1 MATQYEPLS
10 PDWWVRRLHK
20 QLADRQEPLDVLQD
34 YYCGEHPLPFLPEK
48 ARGEFRRLLRM
59 ARANYMQLV
68 VDAVV
73 GRLQVMGIR
82 MSSAE
87 DEPDDRVWEIWQA
100 NRLDADSRLVF
111 SESVK
116 LGTAY
121 MLVEPN
127 KDDPAMPLV
136 TPEHPSQAIVEYQP
150 GSRRKKAAG
159 LKCFLD
165 DWTGNIV
172 ATLML
177 PDRIYPFQA
186 KYSQGQQEIRWEAG
200 EDGPNPLGEVP
211 LVEYANRPQMLE
223 PGTSEIAGVVD
234 IQDRINKT
242 LADRLMAQEY
252 GAFRQKWATGIE
264 IPSDPETGQAV
275 EPYKAAVDRLFL
287 SEDPASRFGDFNAT
301 DLTPYLSAMRDDI
314 KDIAAITATPPHYLL
329 GDMVNLSAEALKA
342 AEAGLI
348 SKVRDHMLYLG
359 EAIEDTTRLYLK
371 AAGDARPV
379 DYSTEVVWKNPEFRT
394 EGELVDALTKMKTL
408 GVPDEALWERW
419 GASPQEIKRWREIRD
434 QREQDAAS
442 RLLGGDLAAL
452 TGPKPDAGPNDQ
464 QPPPA
469 GPPAAG

>member
-1 MATQYEPLS
+1 MATLYEPLS

-20 QLADRQEPLDVLQD
+20 QLTERQKPLEVLQN
-34 YYCGEHPLPFLPEK
+34 YYAGEHPLPYLPEK
-48 ARGEFRRLLRM
+48 ARAEFRRLLEM

-82 MSSAE
+82 MSAASA
-87 DEPDDRVWEIWQA
+87 EPDDRVWQIWQA

-127 KDDPAMPLV
+127 KADQSLPLV
-136 TPEHPSQAIVEYQP
+136 TPEHPSQAIIEYQP
-150 GSRRKKAAG
+150 GSRRRKAAG

-165 DWTGNIV
+165 DWTGNIM

-177 PDRIYPFQA
+177 PDRVYPYTA
-186 KYSQGQQEIRWEAG
+186 VHRDGLQELRWEPG

-211 LVEYANRPQMLE
+211 LVEYANRPSMLD
-223 PGTSEIAGVVD
+223 PGTSEIAGVLD

-252 GAFRQKWATGIE
+252 GSFRQKWATGISV
-264 IPSDPETGQAV
+264 PTDPETGQPI
-275 EPYKAAVDRLFL
+275 EPYQVAVNRLFI
-287 SEDPASRFGDFNAT
+287 EENPEARFGDFGAT
-301 DLTPYLSAMRDDI
+301 DLSPYLSAMRDDI
-314 KDIAAITATPPHYLL
+314 KDIAAITSTPPHYLL

-359 EAIEDTTRLYLK
+359 ESIEDTARLYLK
-371 AAGDARPV
+371 ASGDSRPV
-379 DYSTEVVWKNPEFRT
+379 DYSMEVVWKNPEFRT
-394 EGELVDALTKMKTL
+394 EGELVDALTKMKSL

-419 GASPQEIKRWREIRD
+419 GASPPEIARWKKIRD
-434 QREQDAAS
+434 QREEDAAA
-442 RLLGGDLAAL
+442 RLLGGDFAGLS
-452 TGPKPDAGPNDQ
+452 GPKPETAPQEQ
-464 QPPPA
+464 QPVEQPA
-469 GPPAAG
+469 G